1 MPAYNHLMHPRNI
14 YKDAPPD
21 FQQLALEYPRFRKH
35 CTYSSGKLVVD
46 FRDVDAV
53 RELTRATLH
62 KDFRLSVD
70 LPENSLVP
78 RIPQKLNYLLWI
90 EDLLALNSLDKRR
103 VHGIDIG
110 TGASCIYS
118 LLGARKN
125 HWDFVATDVDETS
138 LATARANIVAN
149 ELQDRIRTFL
159 VEGDEIIRPVVDAY
173 PDEKFTFTLCN
184 PPFFS
189 DEELNERFNYST
201 GRGGYSNQD
210 NEDKHKRRAPNSS
223 TVAKGNELAT
233 EGGEVAFVGRIIAES
248 TKIRDRVRIFT
259 VMLGKKSSKL
269 AIRKRLSDLDNVF
282 FAFSILYQGKT
293 IRWVVAWTF
302 ATDISLH
309 PDTIISEDET
319 FLETKITLE
328 ALKTILE
335 GFRIIIFHQGQAF
348 LRCEAQQNT
357 WNRKRRLSRT
367 LPTDDR
373 ANVSKAGPGSE
384 IRSGKVEEVGEAG
397 RGLLRFSVH
406 HPISKEGLVAT
417 DAWKDTIE
425 VEACVTASA
434 RGDSLVIIGA
444 FSVTFTRCA
453 DVEKPFQVDDLSDGP
468 SLAHFISAS
477 KSRRKPKVAPSIEES
492 DSYLAPEDYDGQGR
506 LVKLITYGCQMN
518 ENDMELVR
526 AFLVN
531 SNYRGTDNL
540 EQADIALLM
549 TCSIRE
555 GAEAKVWRELMR
567 IRKAAKRVQ
576 TVGVLGC
583 MAERIGHKL
592 FEKRGL
598 CDVVAGPDSYRDLPR
613 LLAVSRAGNNAI
625 NVQLSLEET
634 YAEVAPVRKDENGKT
649 AFVSIM
655 RGCDNMC
662 TYCIVPFT
670 RGKERSRPIDSIVE
684 EVRRLSG
691 EGVRQIT
698 LLGQNVNSYRDF
710 SESTFSTAGDGVQ
723 SIADFRTIYKPK
735 QGGRTFLT
743 LLDLV
748 SRVDPMM
755 RIRFTSPHPK
765 DFPTPV
771 LDLIAERSNICN
783 QIHLPAQS
791 GSDAVLETMGR
802 GYTRDLYMR
811 LVADVRAKIPN
822 VALTSDFI
830 AGFCGET
837 EEQHQDTLQLI
848 RDVKYDFCYVF
859 PYSMREKTKANR
871 QLRDDV
877 PEEIKK
883 RRHIELSVAFRE
895 EAEKLHASLQ
905 GGEQTVLVE
914 GHSKRSTEQL
924 FGRVDGGTKA
934 IFPAICE
941 NGDTLSPGDYVK
953 VKVVSSNSQTLF
965 ADALQKTTTL

>member
-1 MPAYNHLMHPRNI
+1 MEAVGKAGGVVEAAIAYIAVTVVIYNACILADITEPPMDFVKSLVMLTVTDIVRATDVEKVLDDFESSEEAVNDGKLFAVIGLLAPAQRCALDVPDERPSNAEQLPLSGSMLTYNHLMHRRNI
-14 YKDAPPD
+14 YKGAPPD

-35 CTYSSGKLVVD
+35 CTYSSDKLIVD

-90 EDLLALNSLDKRR
+90 EDLLALNSLDKGR
-103 VHGIDIG
+103 VLGIDIG

-159 VEGDEIIRPVVDAY
+159 VEGDEIIGPVVDAY
-173 PDEKFTFTLCN
+173 PDEQFTFTLCN

-210 NEDKHKRRAPNSS
+210 NKDKHKRRAPNSS

-282 FAFSILYQGKT
+282 LAFSILYQGKT

-302 ATDISLH
+302 ATDLSLH

-319 FLETKITLE
+319 FLETKIKLE

-335 GFRIIIFHQGQAF
+335 GLRIIIFHQGQAF

-367 LPTDDR
+367 LPTDDK

-384 IRSGKVEEVGEAG
+384 IRSGKVEEVVEAG
-397 RGLLRFSVH
+397 RDLLRFSVH

-417 DAWKDTIE
+417 DAWKNTIE

-444 FSVTFTRCA
+444 FSVPC
-453 DVEKPFQVDDLSDGP
+453 
-468 SLAHFISAS
+468 ISAS
-477 KSRRKPKVAPSIEES
+477 KFRRQPKVAPSIEES

-531 SNYRGTDNL
+531 SNYRETDNL
-540 EQADIALLM
+540 EQADTALLM

-555 GAEAKVWRELMR
+555 GAEAKVWRQLMR
-567 IRKAAKRVQ
+567 IRKAARRVQ

-592 FEKRGL
+592 FERRG
-598 CDVVAGPDSYRDLPR
+598 GTRTR
-613 LLAVSRAGNNAI
+613 NNAI

-634 YAEVAPVRKDENGKT
+634 YEEVAPVRKDENGKT
-649 AFVSIM
+649 AFVSSK
-655 RGCDNMC
+655 
-662 TYCIVPFT
+662 IVGDLAQFMVQNNLT
-670 RGKERSRPIDSIVE
+670 RETLVDRADELSFPKSVVEFMQGYVGQPLSVRPASSYLHPTLA
-684 EVRRLSG
+684 RRLI
-691 EGVRQIT
+691 VR
-698 LLGQNVNSYRDF
+698 
-710 SESTFSTAGDGVQ
+710 
-723 SIADFRTIYKPK
+723 
-735 QGGRTFLT
+735 
-743 LLDLV
+743 
-748 SRVDPMM
+748 
-755 RIRFTSPHPK
+755 
-765 DFPTPV
+765 
-771 LDLIAERSNICN
+771 
-783 QIHLPAQS
+783 
-791 GSDAVLETMGR
+791 
-802 GYTRDLYMR
+802 
-811 LVADVRAKIPN
+811 
-822 VALTSDFI
+822 
-830 AGFCGET
+830 
-837 EEQHQDTLQLI
+837 
-848 RDVKYDFCYVF
+848 
-859 PYSMREKTKANR
+859 
-871 QLRDDV
+871 
-877 PEEIKK
+877 
-883 RRHIELSVAFRE
+883 
-895 EAEKLHASLQ
+895 
-905 GGEQTVLVE
+905 
-914 GHSKRSTEQL
+914 
-924 FGRVDGGTKA
+924 
-934 IFPAICE
+934 
-941 NGDTLSPGDYVK
+941 
-953 VKVVSSNSQTLF
+953 
-965 ADALQKTTTL
+965 